1 MITTLVECLTT
12 DVVGVIA
19 ETPNAVITVGRMGQV
34 DIPVISAIRLAMD
47 INGMPLSET
56 DWVETM
62 TNAGTDGVGQQ

>member
-34 DIPVISAIRLAMD
+34 DMLVISAIRLAMD